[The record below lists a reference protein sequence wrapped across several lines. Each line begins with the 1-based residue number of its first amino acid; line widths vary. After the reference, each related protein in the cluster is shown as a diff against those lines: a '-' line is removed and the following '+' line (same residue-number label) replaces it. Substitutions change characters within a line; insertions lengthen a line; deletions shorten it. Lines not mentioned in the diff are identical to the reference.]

1 MIYILLSTYNGSKY
15 LNEFLDSLVLQS
27 MNDWLLLA
35 RDDGSSD
42 HTREI
47 LSTFALSNP
56 SRVEL
61 ICETDNLGAMGG
73 FSRLLEYA
81 TSRGGCNYIMFADQ
95 DDVWKSDKLSKT
107 LAEMKRLEDSYGADM
122 PLLVHT
128 DLTVVDEALNVLDKS
143 FWHYQHLLPQKK
155 SISKLLM
162 QNNITGC
169 TVMINIKLAQLSMP
183 ISERS
188 IMHDWWIGLAASAFG
203 KISYLDEATM
213 LYRQHGANDTGAKH
227 FSYLEVIKKAFSLF
241 VKKDIYTAHLDKNI
255 AQAKAFLRQYEDKLG
270 ESDKRMLTDFCN
282 IKEYSFW
289 KKRYILFR
297 YSLFKQGIIRN
308 IGLLLRV

>member
-1 MIYILLSTYNGSKY
+1 
-15 LNEFLDSLVLQS
+15 

-128 DLTVVDEALNVLDKS
+128 DLTVVDEA
-143 FWHYQHLLPQKK
+143 
-155 SISKLLM
+155 
-162 QNNITGC
+162 
-169 TVMINIKLAQLSMP
+169 
-183 ISERS
+183 
-188 IMHDWWIGLAASAFG
+188 
-203 KISYLDEATM
+203 
-213 LYRQHGANDTGAKH
+213 
-227 FSYLEVIKKAFSLF
+227 
-241 VKKDIYTAHLDKNI
+241 
-255 AQAKAFLRQYEDKLG
+255 
-270 ESDKRMLTDFCN
+270 
-282 IKEYSFW
+282 
-289 KKRYILFR
+289 
-297 YSLFKQGIIRN
+297 
-308 IGLLLRV
+308 